1 MVGSGGVCVVGSLA
15 AARLG
20 WDGSRSPQTHTLPP
34 SPPAPPFTSPNT
46 TSSPSG
52 GGSPLTIFAATF
64 RQRSYSWPGLC
75 GTPATSML
83 ISNAGESGASA
94 RLRKKKLSGINKQT
108 DRLGE
113 DRKIPLLRPSTLLTT
128 LLDITHSSI

>member
-1 MVGSGGVCVVGSLA
+1 MCGRKSGSSQTGLGRVQIPPLA
-15 AARLG
+15 
-20 WDGSRSPQTHTLPP
+20 HPP
-34 SPPAPPFTSPNT
+34 PITTSPPFTSPNT